1 MDDILIGHIVVK
13 DGVTM
18 LETETDVWVR
28 QPKSEKVSAN
38 KDTDTNER
46 NPVIKNRSKVCWDC
60 DHSCFINSECEYYCS
75 LTGNFTK
82 GYCEV
87 ADL

>member
-1 MDDILIGHIVVK
+1 MDDILIGRIVVK

-18 LETETDVWVR
+18 LETATDVWVR
-28 QPKSEKVSAN
+28 QPKSKKVSDN
-38 KDTDTNER
+38 VTDTNER
-46 NPVIKNRSKVCWDC
+46 NPAVKNRSKVCCDC
-60 DHSCFINSECEYYCS
+60 DHSYFINSECECYCCLIRS
-75 LTGNFTK
+75 FTK